1 MNKDMVVVCGKSI
14 EEVIAQVEIVKAARA
29 MGATVGVGGSMEE
42 VKAML
47 SSVTEGCERD
57 CACAC
62 ECECDCACACECE
75 CDHDCESFEDEILE
89 EVLGHD
95 VAQLAL
101 RMSELSEDNLDVID
115 RVVSAMG
122 V

>member
-1 MNKDMVVVCGKSI
+1 MNKGMVVVCGKSI

-42 VKAML
+42 VEAML
-47 SSVTEGCERD
+47 SSVTKGCDCARGE
-57 CACAC
+57 CACAREC
-62 ECECDCACACECE
+62 ECE
-75 CDHDCESFEDEILE
+75 CESFEDEVLE

-101 RMSELSEDNLDVID
+101 RMSELSDDNLDVID
-115 RVVSAMG
+115 HVVSAMG

>member
-1 MNKDMVVVCGKSI
+1 MNKGMVVVCGKSI

-42 VKAML
+42 IEAML
-47 SSVTEGCERD
+47 SSVTEGCDCE
-57 CACAC
+57 CACASS
-62 ECECDCACACECE
+62 ACECA
-75 CDHDCESFEDEILE
+75 CESFEDEVLE

>member
-1 MNKDMVVVCGKSI
+1 MNKNMVVVCGKSI
-14 EEVIAQVEIVKAARA
+14 EEVIAQVEIIKAARA

-42 VKAML
+42 VEAML
-47 SSVTEGCERD
+47 SSVTEGCECE

-62 ECECDCACACECE
+62 ECE
-75 CDHDCESFEDEILE
+75 CESFEDEILE

-101 RMSELSEDNLDVID
+101 RMTELSEDDLDTID
-115 RVVSAMG
+115 RMATALG

>member
-1 MNKDMVVVCGKSI
+1 MNKGMVVVCGKSI

-42 VKAML
+42 VEAML
-47 SSVTEGCERD
+47 SSVTEGCE
-57 CACAC
+57 CECGC
-62 ECECDCACACECE
+62 ECELNA
-75 CDHDCESFEDEILE
+75 DEILE

-115 RVVSAMG
+115 HVVSAMG

>member
-1 MNKDMVVVCGKSI
+1 MNKNMVVVCGKSI
-14 EEVIAQVEIVKAARA
+14 EEVIAQVEIIKAARA

-42 VKAML
+42 VEAML
-47 SSVTEGCERD
+47 SSVTEGCE
-57 CACAC
+57 C
-62 ECECDCACACECE
+62 ECGRTCEWECE
-75 CDHDCESFEDEILE
+75 LDADEILE

-101 RMSELSEDNLDVID
+101 RMTDLSEDGLDTID
-115 RVVSAMG
+115 RMVTALG